1 MKKKRKIIYSILLIF
16 MLIIISIT
24 SRGVYSYF
32 TFGEKVYGQNSTEGS
47 SENITKFPIYYVDG
61 LITGNIKINLTK
73 FIYDDESIKIQLLSK
88 DETPIYE
95 PLSVEKTAAREY
107 ICEFNNDKYKAIKYK
122 IIGYGY
128 EDAEYLTSNE
138 MNKENVFF
146 KRTLTIN
153 YYDKTTDNLS
163 ASVDLSYRG
172 KSESQNSE
180 FPPTHSDDKR
190 KWRKV
195 TLSYDNIFCA
205 NGTESSYDINI
216 GTDTYK
222 LTTDIQN
229 KEIWIKRGKVY
240 DYEPPEE
247 HKITFI
253 IDSVLNNY
261 SDINIFDLSNF
272 PGIAVTTGTATKID
286 RKYTFSTTYEETD
299 DKKFGFGFKVNGNRF
314 VNNIRNITIPTWDE
328 GASTVNYSY
337 SSQYFNNLSD
347 GGTQG
352 DPPLT
357 VSQDKE
363 GNVTVIVRM
372 VEKNSQ

>member
-95 PLSVEKTAAREY
+95 PLSVEKTAAGEY

-172 KSESQNSE
+172 KRESQNSE
-180 FPPTHSDDKR
+180 FPTTHSDDKG

-195 TLSYDNIFCA
+195 TLSYDIFCA

-216 GTDTYK
+216 GTGTYK

-261 SDINIFDLSNF
+261 SGENKFYLSNF
-272 PGIAVTTGTATKID
+272 PGIAVTTGIATKID
-286 RKYTFSTTYEETD
+286 GKYTFSTTYEETD
-299 DKKFGFGFKVNGNRF
+299 DKTFGFDFKVNGNRF
-314 VNNIRNITIPTWDE
+314 VNNIRNIKIPTWDE

-337 SSQYFNNLSD
+337 SSQYFNTLSD
-347 GGTQG
+347 GGIQG

-357 VSQDKE
+357 VSQDEE
-363 GNVTVIVRM
+363 GNVTVTARM

>member
-1 MKKKRKIIYSILLIF
+1 
-16 MLIIISIT
+16 LIIISIT

-73 FIYDDESIKIQLLSK
+73 FIYDDESIKIQLLSR
-88 DETPIYE
+88 DEKHIGK
-95 PLSVEKTAAREY
+95 PLPVEKGNAAGEY
-107 ICEFNNDKYKAIKYK
+107 ICKFNNDEYKAIKYK

-128 EDAEYLTSNE
+128 KDAEYLTSNE

-172 KSESQNSE
+172 KSESKNSE
-180 FPPTHSDDKR
+180 FPPTHDKG

-253 IDSVLNNY
+253 IDSDLNTY
-261 SDINIFDLSNF
+261 SEESKFDLSNF
-272 PGIAVTTGTATKID
+272 PGIAVTTGIATKID
-286 RKYTFSTTYEETD
+286 GKYTFSTTYEETNYT
-299 DKKFGFGFKVNGNRF
+299 KFGFDFKVDGNRF
-314 VNNIRNITIPTWDE
+314 VHNIRNIIIPTWDE
-328 GASTVNYSY
+328 GESTVDYSY
-337 SSQYFNNLSD
+337 SSQYFNNLSA
-347 GGTQG
+347 GGIKG
-352 DPPLT
+352 NPSLT

-363 GNVTVIVRM
+363 GNVTVTARM